1 MPESQDTMADN
12 PDTDKSKERANSATD
27 KQQVDESAILKEMSG
42 DVVDT
47 TTPALST
54 EPADEQNSQSNETVE
69 HPVDTTLVHVVIEQ
83 ESDDESTSSDQSQP
97 SGEESVSETG
107 GQSRPSDEESASEI
121 EDQGEETSDTNTDK
135 GHASPL
141 MEPLQ
146 LEEHV
151 QLQIRRKTVLIQRQ
165 VLFTVVITSATYN

>member
-1 MPESQDTMADN
+1 MADN
-12 PDTDKSKERANSATD
+12 PDTDKSKERVNSHSAAE
-27 KQQVDESAILKEMSG
+27 KQQVDESATLKEMSR

-47 TTPALST
+47 TTPALGST
-54 EPADEQNSQSNETVE
+54 EPAEERNSQSNETVE
-69 HPVDTTLVHVVIEQ
+69 HPVHVVIEQ
-83 ESDDESTSSDQSQP
+83 ESDDESTSSDQSQS

-107 GQSRPSDEESASEI
+107 SQSRPSDEELASEI

-151 QLQIRRKTVLIQRQ
+151 RLQIISKTGLIQR
-165 VLFTVVITSATYN
+165 